1 MESTTVA
8 EPAPKPTKK
17 SKESRLEELQ
27 LALQLRTEERD
38 KLVARIEDSRVRE
51 HEAVA
56 ESLQKAPRTNA
67 YGTGLRALKLKIDA
81 AGFEEKL
88 ADVEKEISGS
98 EPLVREEEARARE
111 HQLGELRAQLFTLN
125 ETEEL
130 LYRQAGEILSEW
142 LDLWSDLCDCVE
154 ARDRAYSE
162 SIHGGAL
169 SSEDDEGRREFK
181 QLLQGPVTPVSPD
194 ISAFIARL
202 IDATTDREYR
212 LEGGHRT
219 DLNRKLPT
227 IVPDLSSRLR
237 RLEVSGAVDTR

>member
-1 MESTTVA
+1 
-8 EPAPKPTKK
+8 
-17 SKESRLEELQ
+17 
-27 LALQLRTEERD
+27 LRSPFARKERD

-56 ESLQKAPRTNA
+56 ASLTKSPRSNA
-67 YGTGLRALKLKIDA
+67 YATGLRALKLKIDA

-88 ADVEKEISGS
+88 ADVEKEISGL
-98 EPLVREEEARARE
+98 EPLVREEEARERE
-111 HQLGELRAQLFTLN
+111 HKLGELRAQLFGLN

-130 LYRQAGEILSEW
+130 LYRQGGEIVSEW
-142 LDLWSDLCDCVE
+142 LDLCWSDLCDCIE
-154 ARDRAYSE
+154 ARDHLYGE

-181 QLLQGPVTPVSPD
+181 QLLQGVVTPVSPD

-219 DLNRKLPT
+219 DLNNRLPGL
-227 IVPDLSSRLR
+227 VPDLSARLR